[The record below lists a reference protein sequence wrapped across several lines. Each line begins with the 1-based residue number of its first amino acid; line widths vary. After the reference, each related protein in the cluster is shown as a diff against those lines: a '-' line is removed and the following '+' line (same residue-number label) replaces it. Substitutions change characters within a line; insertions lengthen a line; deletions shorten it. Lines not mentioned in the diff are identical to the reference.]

1 MTAQVTEMPLFF
13 AARLLVLNMG
23 IVIMGAGCTEPP
35 SLTIAEKTRFVAELI
50 AERVECDGYRQKLSV
65 PAKNAKM
72 LDDVYEAAKAA
83 YCLKPD
89 V

>member
-1 MTAQVTEMPLFF
+1 VPV
-13 AARLLVLNMG
+13 VLNRHR
-23 IVIMGAGCTEPP
+23 
-35 SLTIAEKTRFVAELI
+35 SLSPKKTRFVAELI